1 MTSDDDFDLR
11 KIYEENFQ
19 NLIFIDSK
27 GNSSDAELVNRE
39 QHDKDILYYSFYVI
53 QQNWSPIIRDC
64 VSFEEYNQEHRLLT
78 EIDYDNS
85 FSIYKLFVSDDT
97 IF

>member
-1 MTSDDDFDLR
+1 MS
-11 KIYEENFQ
+11 
-19 NLIFIDSK
+19 
-27 GNSSDAELVNRE
+27 V
-39 QHDKDILYYSFYVI
+39 

-64 VSFEEYNQEHRLLT
+64 VSFEEYNQEHRLST
-78 EIDYDNS
+78 EINYDNS